1 MRSGDQLERKT
12 QSKTVKPLL
21 AKAEGA
27 PEGTIPD
34 DVLLEIIQNNVQ
46 RQPGNDNSST
56 VRPEPR
62 KLGLV
67 ASVLSALAFGGV
79 MLLGGLIMA
88 IFKLVPKSQ
97 DSHY

>member
-1 MRSGDQLERKT
+1 MRSGDQLERKI
-12 QSKTVKPLL
+12 QSRTVIKLRAKPG
-21 AKAEGA
+21 EA
-27 PEGTIPD
+27 PQEAIAD
-34 DVLLEIIQNNVQ
+34 DVLLEIIQKNVQ
-46 RQPGNDNSST
+46 RQSGNDNSSI

-62 KLGLV
+62 KLGLFG
-67 ASVLSALAFGGV
+67 SIGSSIAFGGL